1 MDCKDCKNYKP
12 KEWVTALPEPTH
24 VPYFSYFLGKPQS
37 YWMKLESEHQRTL
50 KELEHI
56 KSVVPTITTIWGKP
70 LEYWT
75 DLESKSLD
83 LQVENKNLQYR
94 IDKANNAL
102 NGLRNVLDGV

>member
-24 VPYFSYFLGKPQS
+24 VPYFLYFLGKPQS

-70 LEYWT
+70 LEYYT
-75 DLESKSLD
+75 DLE
-83 LQVENKNLQYR
+83 VENKNLQQR
-94 IDKANNAL
+94 LDKANNAL

>member
-1 MDCKDCKNYKP
+1 MNCKDCKNYKP

-56 KSVVPTITTIWGKP
+56 KSVVPTITTFMGKP
-70 LEYWT
+70 LEYWNELEQKCD
-75 DLESKSLD
+75 DLLEDNIKLHKEKFNLLD
-83 LQVENKNLQYR
+83 R
-94 IDKANNAL
+94 IEKA
-102 NGLRNVLDGV
+102 LDYLKQ

>member
-70 LEYWT
+70 LEYYT
-75 DLESKSLD
+75 DLE
-83 LQVENKNLQYR
+83 VENKNLQQR
-94 IDKANNAL
+94 LDKANNAL